1 MTHLPF
7 TFIKDLESSTETI
20 QLRGW
25 IHHIRKQGKL
35 FFLVLRDSTGLIQAV
50 LKPGLTDEA
59 ALALV
64 QDLARESVIEL
75 VGQVREDPRAP
86 YARMEIQASS
96 VNVISR
102 SSPEIEHELRPDS
115 GVDVLLDKRHLV
127 LRGEKTRQIM
137 HFRAETLRS
146 FRDYYHRCNFVEVT
160 PPTIVQTEVEGGS
173 TLFKLKYFDEDAY
186 LTQSSQLYLET
197 VLPALGDCY
206 CMLSSYRAEK
216 SRTRRH
222 LTEYTHLEAEL
233 AFCEFEG
240 LLVHLEDLIVSVASN
255 LFQRCQDLIHQLN
268 PGFSPPQKPFRRL
281 PYGEM
286 IELLQKEGISKQDG
300 SYYEW
305 GEDVPEEP
313 ERALVD
319 RLGEPVFLTR
329 FPKHMKA
336 FYMPPAEDD
345 PQVTYS
351 ADLLLPTVGE
361 TIGASQRI
369 HDLAVLE
376 QRIEEFGLDLSP
388 YYWYLDLRKYGT
400 VPHSGYGL
408 GIERFIQWM
417 LNLDHIREACLYPRL
432 INRAKP

>member
-1 MTHLPF
+1 M
-7 TFIKDLESSTETI
+7 ETVK
-20 QLRGW
+20 LRGW
-25 IHHIRKQGKL
+25 VHLIRKQGKL

-50 LKPGLTDEA
+50 LKPGLTEDSSLA
-59 ALALV
+59 AV

-75 VGQVREDPRAP
+75 IGQIREDSRAP
-86 YARMEIQASS
+86 YAKMEIQTSS
-96 VNVISR
+96 INVIFR

-127 LRGEKTRQIM
+127 IRGERTRKVLL
-137 HFRAETLRS
+137 FRAEALRA
-146 FRDYYHRCNFVEVT
+146 FREYYYQRGFVEVT

-173 TLFKLKYFDEDAY
+173 TLFSLKYFDENAY

-206 CMLSSYRAEK
+206 CLLSSYRAEK

-240 LLVHLEDLIVSVASN
+240 LLEHLEDLVVSVAGA
-255 LFQRCQDLIHQLN
+255 LAEKHKELVHEFN
-268 PGFSPPQKPFRRL
+268 PGFHPPERPFRRL
-281 PYGEM
+281 PYAEM
-286 IELLQKEGISKQDG
+286 IELLQKEEIFKPDDTP
-300 SYYEW
+300 YEW
-305 GEDVPEEP
+305 GDDVPEEP
-313 ERALVD
+313 ERRLVD
-319 RLGEPVFLTR
+319 RLGEPILLTR

-336 FYMPPAEDD
+336 FYMPPTEDD

-351 ADLLLPTVGE
+351 VDVLLPTVGE

-369 HDLAVLE
+369 HELDVLE
-376 QRIEEFGLDLSP
+376 QRIEEFGLDLTP
-388 YYWYLDLRKYGT
+388 YYWYLDLRRYGT

-408 GIERFIQWM
+408 GIERFIQWI

-432 INRAKP
+432 INRARP

>member
-1 MTHLPF
+1 M
-7 TFIKDLESSTETI
+7 ETVR
-20 QLRGW
+20 LRGW
-25 IHHIRKQGKL
+25 IHHTRKQGKL
-35 FFLVLRDSTGLIQAV
+35 LFLVLRDSTGLIQAV
-50 LKPGLTDEA
+50 LKPNLTKESS
-59 ALALV
+59 LV
-64 QDLARESVIEL
+64 VAQELARESVIEL
-75 VGQVREDPRAP
+75 VGKVREDSRAP
-86 YARMEIQASS
+86 YASMEIQTSS
-96 VNVISR
+96 IDIISR

-127 LRGEKTRQIM
+127 LRGERTRRVLM
-137 HFRAETLRS
+137 FRSETLRA
-146 FRDYYHRCNFVEVT
+146 FREYYYRKGFVEVT
-160 PPTIVQTEVEGGS
+160 PPTIVQTEVEGGA

-233 AFCEFEG
+233 AFCDFEE
-240 LLVHLEDLIVSVASN
+240 LIIHLEDLIVTVTGN
-255 LFQRCQDLIHQLN
+255 LFDEYRDLILN
-268 PGFSPPQKPFRRL
+268 FNPEFDTPKKPFRRL
-281 PYGEM
+281 PYGDM
-286 IELLQKEGISKQDG
+286 IDLLKDEGIFKPDG
-300 SYYEW
+300 TPYEW

-313 ERALVD
+313 ERTLVD
-319 RLGEPVFLTR
+319 RLGEPILLTR

-336 FYMPPAEDD
+336 FYMPPAEDN
-345 PQVTYS
+345 PQVTNS
-351 ADLLLPTVGE
+351 VDLLLPTVGE

-369 HDLAVLE
+369 HDLKLLKD
-376 QRIEEFGLDLSP
+376 RIEEFNLDPSP
-388 YYWYLDLRKYGT
+388 YYWYFDLRKYGT

-432 INRAKP
+432 INRVRP